1 MFAPIVVGT
10 IKETKDNENR
20 VGLLPSGIKELIELG
35 AKVVVEKNAG
45 INSGFTD
52 SEYEEAGAEVL
63 ATPAEVVKACDIL
76 VKVKEPLETEYHLLD
91 LFAGKVLYTYLH
103 LSGVPR
109 SLTEKLLERRITS
122 IAYETIEDTRGQLPC
137 LAPMSEVAGV
147 LAIQYGAEYLQKK
160 YHGRGTTLGVV
171 TGTPSAHTVIVG
183 GGICGTKAAM
193 TAGGMG
199 GKVSIFEINPGRVEQ
214 LKKELS
220 EYLGPHLYSNVA
232 VVQSTPETF
241 EAALKDADLLVGAVL
256 IPGKKAP
263 MVVSEEQVKM
273 MKDGSVI
280 VDVSIDQGGC
290 IWGSHATTH
299 SKPTYEL
306 HNKIYCCVANMP
318 GQAARQS
325 TQALTSATLPHLK
338 EMAQNG
344 VFEALLANS
353 GFCKG
358 LNALCGRLTYKAVAE
373 DLNLMDKYLDLSA
386 VQEASASELQS
397 CKIAA

>member
-1 MFAPIVVGT
+1 MSVSLVVGT
-10 IKETKDNENR
+10 IKEIKDNENR
-20 VGLLPSGIKELIELG
+20 VGLLPAGVKQLTEIG
-35 AKVVVEKNAG
+35 AKVLVESGAG

-52 SEYEEAGAEVL
+52 AEYIASGAEIL
-63 ATPAEVVKACDIL
+63 AKPEDIVKNCDIL
-76 VKVKEPLETEYHLLD
+76 VKVKEPLESEYHLLD

-109 SLTEKLLERRITS
+109 SLTEKILERRITA
-122 IAYETIEDTRGQLPC
+122 IAYETIEDQNGQLPC

-147 LAIQYGAEYLQKK
+147 LAVQYGAEYLQKK
-160 YHGRGTTLGVV
+160 YHGIGITLGTV

-183 GGICGTKAAM
+183 GGICGTKAAA
-193 TAGGMG
+193 TAAGMG
-199 GKVSIFEINPGRVEQ
+199 GNVSIFEINPIRVEQ
-214 LKKELS
+214 LKAELS
-220 EYLGPHLYSNVA
+220 ELLGPTLYKNVN
-232 VVQSTPETF
+232 VVQSTPEAF
-241 EAALKDADLLVGAVL
+241 NSALKEADLVIGAVL

-263 MVVSEEQVKM
+263 TVISEEQVKI
-273 MKDGSVI
+273 MKDGTVI

-325 TQALTSATLPHLK
+325 TQALTSATIIYLK
-338 EMAQNG
+338 KMCENG
-344 VFEALLANS
+344 VFEALLADK
-353 GFCKG
+353 GLCKG

-373 DLNLMDKYLDLSA
+373 DLDLMDKYLDLSA

-397 CKIAA
+397 CKIG